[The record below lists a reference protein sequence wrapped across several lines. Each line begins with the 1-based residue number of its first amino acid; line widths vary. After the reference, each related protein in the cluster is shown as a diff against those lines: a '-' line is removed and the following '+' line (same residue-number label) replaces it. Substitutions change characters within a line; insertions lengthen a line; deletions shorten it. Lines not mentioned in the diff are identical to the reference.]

1 MHMEENNQTLII
13 CHACDALQDVSHI
26 PKGNIASCI
35 CCGIRLFKNTKHTVE
50 RPLALLIACSI
61 FFIIANIYPV
71 LQLNIAGIER
81 ETTLIETAFMFYTEG
96 SPVLAVVVVLTSF
109 IFPGFCV
116 FSLLY
121 VFMAIYFKK
130 NWYFTRS
137 LLVWSS
143 QLLPWAMLDVYL
155 LAILVAVVKLVSL
168 ASVIL
173 GIGFSA
179 MVGFVIFY
187 AACISS
193 IEMHVLWTK
202 LDENCC
208 GTQYE

>member
-1 MHMEENNQTLII
+1 MDENNKTLIV

-35 CCGIRLFKNTKHTVE
+35 CCDVRLFKNTKSTIE
-50 RPLALLIACSI
+50 SPLAILIACAI
-61 FFIIANIYPV
+61 FFVIANIYPL

-81 ETTLIETAFMFYTEG
+81 ETTLIETAYMLFTEG
-96 SPVLAVVVVLTSF
+96 SPVLAIVVGLTSF
-109 IFPGFCV
+109 VFPGFCV

-121 VFMAIYFKK
+121 VYLAIYFKK
-130 NWYFTRS
+130 NGYFIRP

-143 QLLPWAMLDVYL
+143 RLLPWSMMDVYL
-155 LAILVAVVKLVSL
+155 LAILVAVVKLLSL

-179 MVGFVIFY
+179 MIFFVIFY
-187 AACISS
+187 AAFISS

-202 LDENCC
+202 LDENCGGAQC
-208 GTQYE
+208 E